1 MLGNRLVAWAA
12 AGAALLAGAAVDSG
26 CSGNTASLAAVRV
39 CAKVDADGVCPA
51 DAEELPAAADTI
63 HATAVLQNAPP
74 DTAVT
79 VSWRYLEAEGGF
91 DIDAATF
98 VAREPLLALHGVLTR
113 PDHGWPPGRYE
124 VVLAVGV
131 DGFEPVR
138 KPFRIP

>member
-1 MLGNRLVAWAA
+1 VAWAVT
-12 AGAALLAGAAVDSG
+12 GAALAAGPALVAVALGNAG
-26 CSGNTASLAAVRV
+26 CGGTTSLAAVRV

-51 DAEELPAAADTI
+51 DTEELPAAADTI

-98 VAREPLLALHGVLTR
+98 VARERLLALHGVLTR